1 MKKNHPLRV
10 SKMMLAVLLAA
21 TMAGA
26 ATAVCAEPAEAHVSM
41 RRLPWGWP
49 KPKKDTQKNTVW

>member
-26 ATAVCAEPAEAHVSM
+26 ATAVCAEPAEAHVSTILRIRDWP
-41 RRLPWGWP
+41 RRE
-49 KPKKDTQKNTVW
+49 KNTQKNVIC